1 MSWATIWSVNH
12 SKSLWA
18 GQLLTVGLGHA
29 ILAVARVAMLAMLA
43 ILAAEDVVAAA
54 IVVVVDADRQEM
66 DPPKRVAMELEP
78 MNLCSSIIP

>member
-29 ILAVARVAMLAMLA
+29 ILAVARVPMLA